1 MFVVKHSRSGGPL
14 VELVD
19 GVGAPVPPV
28 RDYLAYLAAR
38 GCSPHTVK
46 AYAYDL
52 RHLFTFLHTEALD
65 WTALTPARAVA
76 FLLHLRTTPSRGRHP
91 AGTAQAADSR
101 LAPASVNRALA
112 CVSSFYDWALLAG
125 CTSGTNPIV
134 KVEARA
140 VLRSVDRHRPFLQG
154 IASGAPLRQALAVKM
169 VRRVP
174 RPLSDEQ
181 VATIVTLLRC
191 RRDVALV
198 RLMLDGGLRPGE
210 ALALKLEDVA
220 YGRRRIVV
228 RQRDDHPRGVR
239 AKGWRE
245 RVVDLHE
252 PATLA
257 AIADYVTAERPR
269 DTGSPYLFLVGGN
282 GARRAEPL
290 SYAALAKLFARSCE
304 RAGIREPW
312 MTPHACR
319 HTHATRMWEGGMRE
333 LALMRRL
340 GHASPESTRIYT
352 RVSDPAVVAE
362 YRRALGLDVSAP

>member
-1 MFVVKHSRSGGPL
+1 M
-14 VELVD
+14 
-19 GVGAPVPPV
+19 PPV

-76 FLLHLRTTPSRGRHP
+76 FLLHLRTTPARGRHP

-191 RRDVALV
+191 RR
-198 RLMLDGGLRPGE
+198 
-210 ALALKLEDVA
+210 
-220 YGRRRIVV
+220 
-228 RQRDDHPRGVR
+228 
-239 AKGWRE
+239 
-245 RVVDLHE
+245 
-252 PATLA
+252 
-257 AIADYVTAERPR
+257 
-269 DTGSPYLFLVGGN
+269 
-282 GARRAEPL
+282 
-290 SYAALAKLFARSCE
+290 
-304 RAGIREPW
+304 
-312 MTPHACR
+312 
-319 HTHATRMWEGGMRE
+319 
-333 LALMRRL
+333 
-340 GHASPESTRIYT
+340 
-352 RVSDPAVVAE
+352 
-362 YRRALGLDVSAP
+362 

>member
-1 MFVVKHSRSGGPL
+1 MFVVRHSDASGPP

-19 GVGAPVPPV
+19 GDGAAVAPV
-28 RDYLAYLAAR
+28 RDFLAHMAAR

-52 RHLFTFLHTEALD
+52 RHLFAFFDVEALD

-76 FLLHLRTTPSRGRHP
+76 FLVHLRTTPARGRYL
-91 AGTAQAADSR
+91 ASAVQAADSR
-101 LAPASVNRALA
+101 LAPTSVNRVLA
-112 CVSSFYDWALLAG
+112 CVSSFYDWALLAER
-125 CTSGTNPIV
+125 TSGANPIV

-154 IASGAPLRQALAVKM
+154 IASGAPLRRALAVKT

-181 VATIVTLLRC
+181 VATILAVLRC
-191 RRDVALV
+191 CRDIALV

-239 AKGWRE
+239 AKGWHE

-257 AIADYVTAERPR
+257 AVADYVTAERPR
-269 DTGSPYLFLVGGN
+269 DTGSPYLFLVGGS

-290 SYAALAKLFARSCE
+290 SYAALAKLFARACE
-304 RAGIREPW
+304 RAGVREPW

-362 YRRALGLDVSAP
+362 YRRALGLDVSAS